1 MKRILL
7 FDIDGT
13 IAESSKSVEPE
24 MKTAIRKKVAEG
36 WDVGIVGGGKLDKA
50 LSQLR
55 DLEMNHYFTE
65 CGCVYHRGRELEL
78 IHINI
83 FDIYI

>member
-1 MKRILL
+1 MRRILL

-13 IAESSKSVEPE
+13 IAESSKSVGPE

-50 LSQLR
+50 LSQLG
-55 DLEMNHYFTE
+55 DLEMNVVVFIIK
-65 CGCVYHRGRELEL
+65 VR
-78 IHINI
+78 NSNS
-83 FDIYI
+83 YISKTYANTRSIQR